1 MSSSS
6 VIKSSTISD
15 EMKIWLLEL
24 FIVVDLRFS
33 KEQRNELGITGLEEE
48 RRKSSNFHTLMS
60 CGSLEDRW
68 KGADLDSQQG

>member
-48 RRKSSNFHTLMS
+48 RRQAANVHTVMS
-60 CGSLEDRW
+60 GGSVEDRW